1 MLVVLVP
8 AEGTRG
14 LQSTALVFI
23 ANVLPVT
30 LPDFFVKMLNHL
42 LLLITIRFN
51 TFMFSNLQKTIL
63 HKIISASWYIYFNIV
78 RPYEMGVLD
87 LNEIRIQNSFNFLL
101 FSIFIY

>member
-1 MLVVLVP
+1 
-8 AEGTRG
+8 
-14 LQSTALVFI
+14 
-23 ANVLPVT
+23 
-30 LPDFFVKMLNHL
+30 
-42 LLLITIRFN
+42 
-51 TFMFSNLQKTIL
+51 MFSNLQKTIL